1 MNGASPA
8 GPSTLSSIIPSP
20 FVLECDVVY
29 RWYNPQVAK
38 QENVANR
45 QRYRDNGELRYS
57 LRSFATVEGIRYF
70 HIVSKGPP
78 ALWLNVSHA
87 RIFYWNETRLLEE
100 IRLDLRITQPLNV
113 ANSEPAKLAIAD
125 VDHAR
130 DRLPAVAKFAQRADD
145 LKRAIRVEAGGR
157 LVEEEKAWAVDELYR
172 NSDAPPLPAAQ
183 AAGDV
188 VANARVGNVE

>member
-1 MNGASPA
+1 MNGVSQPA

-38 QENVANR
+38 KENVANR

-78 ALWLNVSHA
+78 HA
-87 RIFYWNETRLLEE
+87 AFKR
-100 IRLDLRITQPLNV
+100 D
-113 ANSEPAKLAIAD
+113 SPA
-125 VDHAR
+125 
-130 DRLPAVAKFAQRADD
+130 Q
-145 LKRAIRVEAGGR
+145 
-157 LVEEEKAWAVDELYR
+157 
-172 NSDAPPLPAAQ
+172 
-183 AAGDV
+183 
-188 VANARVGNVE
+188 